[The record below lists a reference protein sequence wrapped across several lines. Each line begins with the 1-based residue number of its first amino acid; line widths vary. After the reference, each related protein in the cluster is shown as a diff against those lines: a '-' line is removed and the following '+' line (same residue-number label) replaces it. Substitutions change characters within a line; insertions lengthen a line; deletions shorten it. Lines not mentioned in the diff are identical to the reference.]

1 MNTIDAYEQ
10 EVMMQLDELPR
21 VLKELENRDI
31 WLSKDE
37 QSRAVITGSG
47 DSYAAALSVERL
59 SSFRIRCIDPYEFI
73 SVAYNE
79 DNYMQERNIIYIISV
94 SGETRASIYAA
105 KRAKDMGLKVVALTS
120 NTTSRLANL
129 ADSII
134 ELRFKRTGIL
144 TAGSIGFTTSL
155 LVAASLVHAIDSNSI
170 DIKRLFKLTDNSSIE
185 LKDFNYLVGDVL
197 TYPITVYFSAKI
209 YEVLGLKS
217 QYCMLEQFKHMQIF
231 SLSLSASDK
240 VIILTDHG
248 KILADGLLSNGIDA
262 ILIGYKDVVNYERNY
277 DRECINDTSRDYD
290 SKDKTKDYVGSEYY
304 LSLASRFTDKLNVI
318 IYTTFIAQRAVL
330 NNARIRGF
338 NDCAFITNNGLL
350 RLSSSLIY

>member
-47 DSYAAALSVERL
+47 DSYAAALAVERL

-217 QYCMLEQFKHMQIF
+217 QYCILEQFKHMQIF
-231 SLSLSASDK
+231 SLSLSSSDK

-262 ILIGYKDVVNYERNY
+262 ILIGYKHVINERN
-277 DRECINDTSRDYD
+277 DGMEGINDTSRNGVSNY
-290 SKDKTKDYVGSEYY
+290 KTKDDVGSEY

-318 IYTTFIAQRAVL
+318 LYTTFMAQRVVL

-338 NDCAFITNNGLL
+338 NDCAFIINNGLL

>member
-10 EVMMQLDELPR
+10 EVIMQLDELPR
-21 VLKELENRDI
+21 VLKELESKDI

-37 QSRAVITGSG
+37 QCRAVITGSG
-47 DSYAAALSVERL
+47 DSYAAALAVERL

-73 SVAYNE
+73 SVACNG
-79 DNYMQERNIIYIISV
+79 DNYMHERNIIYIISV
-94 SGETRASIYAA
+94 SGETRASIDAA

-120 NTTSRLANL
+120 NTTSRLANI

-170 DIKRLFKLTDNSSIE
+170 DIIRLFKLTDTSSIE
-185 LKDFNYLVGDVL
+185 LKDSNYIVGDVL

-231 SLSLSASDK
+231 SLSASDK

-248 KILADGLLSNGIDA
+248 KILAEGLLSNGIDA
-262 ILIGYKDVVNYERNY
+262 TLIEYKHVVNYERK
-277 DRECINDTSRDYD
+277 DSRREGINDTSRDNI
-290 SKDKTKDYVGSEYY
+290 SKDKTNTGSEYY
-304 LSLASRFTDKLNVI
+304 LSLAPRFADKLNVI
-318 IYTTFIAQRAVL
+318 LYTTFIAQRVVL
-330 NNARIRGF
+330 KNARIRGF
-338 NDCAFITNNGLL
+338 NDCAFIANNGLL

>member
-1 MNTIDAYEQ
+1 MNTIDAYEK

-47 DSYAAALSVERL
+47 DSYAAALAVERL

-73 SVAYNE
+73 SVAYNG

-129 ADSII
+129 ADSIV

-185 LKDFNYLVGDVL
+185 LKGFNYLVGDVL

-231 SLSLSASDK
+231 SLSASDK

-262 ILIGYKDVVNYERNY
+262 ILIGYKDVVNYERDDSKEGINY
-277 DRECINDTSRDYD
+277 TSRDYD
-290 SKDKTKDYVGSEYY
+290 SKDKTKDNLGSEYY
-304 LSLASRFTDKLNVI
+304 LSLVSRFTDKLNVI
-318 IYTTFIAQRAVL
+318 IYTTFIAQRTVL

>member
-21 VLKELENRDI
+21 VLKELESKDI

-37 QSRAVITGSG
+37 QCRAVITGSG
-47 DSYAAALSVERL
+47 DSYAAALAVERL
-59 SSFRIRCIDPYEFI
+59 SSFRIRCIDPYEFV
-73 SVAYNE
+73 SVACNR
-79 DNYMQERNIIYIISV
+79 DNYMQERSIIYIISV
-94 SGETRASIYAA
+94 SGETRASIDAA
-105 KRAKDMGLKVVALTS
+105 KSAKGMGLKVVALTS

-155 LVAASLVHAIDSNSI
+155 LVAASLVHSIDSNSI
-170 DIKRLFKLTDNSSIE
+170 DIKRLFRLTDSSSIE
-185 LKDFNYLVGDVL
+185 LKDSNYIVGDVL

-231 SLSLSASDK
+231 SLSSSDK
-240 VIILTDHG
+240 VIIITDHG

-262 ILIGYKDVVNYERNY
+262 ILIGYKHVINYERNY
-277 DRECINDTSRDYD
+277 VREDINDTSRDD
-290 SKDKTKDYVGSEYY
+290 ISKDKTNTGSEYY
-304 LSLASRFTDKLNVI
+304 LSLASSFADKLNVI

-330 NNARIRGF
+330 KNARIKGF